1 MRFHVLALTIL
12 SLPSTGAFA
21 PASISTPAFLT
32 TTTSLSAVADEESSP
47 IQQVASTVFAA
58 SLFLGTAFAAPS
70 LESSPLS
77 SAFIANAANPVQAT
91 KVAPTAAKVV
101 VPKDPVS
108 IDKAS
113 IASAKDILFSANV
126 KVINA
131 EKDVKT
137 AISEASKPRKD
148 VETADLKRTSAKAA
162 LATAKENVAKAKA
175 NKAKDSNYE
184 VKLIELNQK
193 VDVAKSQLSSSEVTL
208 DTAKKNFVLPE
219 KKINVAEAARVA
231 AVAQKEK
238 ALTTVAGCEA
248 RLVNTQAKVKKDA
261 EVAAAKVKQDAADKA
276 AKEKKEA
283 AEKAAKQK
291 KDAKDAKVKKD
302 KADKIRS
309 KKLGKLN
316 KKLGIVQKGQKK
328 YQKLGEE
335 ASKNEANYASKVLKL
350 QKEIVNVKAS

>member
-1 MRFHVLALTIL
+1 M
-12 SLPSTGAFA
+12 G
-21 PASISTPAFLT
+21 
-32 TTTSLSAVADEESSP
+32 
-47 IQQVASTVFAA
+47 
-58 SLFLGTAFAAPS
+58 
-70 LESSPLS
+70 
-77 SAFIANAANPVQAT
+77 
-91 KVAPTAAKVV
+91 
-101 VPKDPVS
+101 
-108 IDKAS
+108 
-113 IASAKDILFSANV
+113 
-126 KVINA
+126 
-131 EKDVKT
+131 
-137 AISEASKPRKD
+137 
-148 VETADLKRTSAKAA
+148 
-162 LATAKENVAKAKA
+162 ENVTKAKA

-208 DTAKKNFVLPE
+208 DTAKNIVLPE

-248 RLVNTQAKVKKDA
+248 RLVNTQAKLKKDA

-309 KKLGKLN
+309 KKLGKL
-316 KKLGIVQKGQKK
+316 
-328 YQKLGEE
+328 
-335 ASKNEANYASKVLKL
+335 
-350 QKEIVNVKAS
+350 